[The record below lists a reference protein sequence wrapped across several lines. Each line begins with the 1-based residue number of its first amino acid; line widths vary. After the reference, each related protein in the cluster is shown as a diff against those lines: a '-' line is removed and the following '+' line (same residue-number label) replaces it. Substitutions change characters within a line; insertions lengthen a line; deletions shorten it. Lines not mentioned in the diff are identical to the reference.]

1 MMLRVVSRL
10 LRLFLLLLLAGV
22 MVGLGLVWS
31 QTWREYKAFAQRHA
45 EAENRL
51 AEVREHREEKEAYLR
66 AFLNDPEF
74 VERVVRERL
83 GYVRP
88 DETVFRFGEP

>member
-1 MMLRVVSRL
+1 MMLRLVSRL
-10 LRLFLLLLLAGV
+10 LRLFLLLLLVAV

-31 QTWREYKAFAQRHA
+31 QTWREYETFGERHA
-45 EAENRL
+45 EVEQRL
-51 AEVREHREEKEAYLR
+51 AELREHREEKEAYLR

-88 DETVFRFGEP
+88 DETVFRFGNR

>member
-1 MMLRVVSRL
+1 MMLRLVSRL
-10 LRLFLLLLLAGV
+10 LRLFLLLLLVAV

-31 QTWREYKAFAQRHA
+31 QTWREYETFGERHA
-45 EAENRL
+45 EVEKRL
-51 AEVREHREEKEAYLR
+51 AELREHREEKEAYLR
-66 AFLNDPEF
+66 AFLNDPGF

-88 DETVFRFGEP
+88 DETVFRFGNR